1 MPVTRRGDFF
11 FCIPAVYSIE
21 NVDVR
26 IGQAEVNVPAA
37 ATTDS
42 VICLFANADLYR
54 EVLAAMFEREV
65 GVPCICCEDPEE
77 MKRKTEA
84 RQAKANLLLIDS
96 DSRDFETVLPHV
108 VVKRPDA
115 PDGLIPVLYNL
126 MPATGIEKR
135 AFARGVRGF
144 FYRRDTLENVI
155 KGIRMLLKGELWMP
169 RSILVDFAL
178 ESDHGGGIPGAS
190 GVLLTRRE
198 TQVLALVRAGASNGQ
213 IAEKLAMSPFT
224 VKTHLYNVF
233 KKIEVPNRF
242 QAARWATKYL

>member
-1 MPVTRRGDFF
+1 MPVVLRGDSFF
-11 FCIPAVYSIE
+11 ALPALYSIE
-21 NVDVR
+21 NVDLR
-26 IGQAEVNVPAA
+26 IGQAEVNVPVD
-37 ATTDS
+37 TSSDS
-42 VICLFANADLYR
+42 VICLCANADLYR
-54 EVLAAMFEREV
+54 EVLATLFEREV

-77 MKRKTEA
+77 MNRKPSA
-84 RQAKANLLLIDS
+84 RQAKANLLMIDS
-96 DSRDFETVLPHV
+96 ACRDFEVVLPRV
-108 VVKRPDA
+108 QVKRPDA

-178 ESDHGGGIPGAS
+178 EREHGGVVSGAS
-190 GVLLTRRE
+190 GVMLTRRE

-242 QAARWATKYL
+242 QAARWAAKYL